1 MKRANAKNYGREV
14 KGYIIANGMTLTCMV
29 AQLSE
34 KYGWS
39 SCMQNLSGKL
49 RRGTFSYTEAVEI
62 ADILG
67 YDIVWKKRKCCQS
80 QRFSDMSGFQRKT
93 RMRTGR

>member
-1 MKRANAKNYGREV
+1 MTRANARNYGHEV
-14 KGYIIANGMTLTCMV
+14 KGYIIANGMTLTCMA
-29 AQLSE
+29 AQLAE
-34 KYGWS
+34 NYGWS

-67 YDIVWKKRKCCQS
+67 YVIVWKKRKC
-80 QRFSDMSGFQRKT
+80 
-93 RMRTGR
+93 